1 RRLVLVIDVD
11 SCIDRVSVPRG
22 DLLQVLLNLL
32 NNAIDC
38 SSEGGT
44 ITLTLRANA
53 DAIRIAVSD
62 QGPGIPPEHFPHIF
76 DPFFT
81 TKTGGEQKGMGL
93 GLSIS
98 QSLVMAMG
106 GKIEVQTRP
115 NDGSTFSIILPR
127 HTAVAHVQE
136 RSNIIKEVATP

>member
-1 RRLVLVIDVD
+1 MWSRYRNRLT
-11 SCIDRVSVPRG
+11 VPRG
-22 DLLQVLLNLL
+22 RFAANLAELLS
-32 NNAIDC
+32 NAIDC
-38 SSEGGT
+38 STEGGA
-44 ITLTLRANA
+44 ITLAIRAES

-81 TKTGGEQKGMGL
+81 TKTEGDQKGMGL

-106 GKIEVQTRP
+106 GKIEVQTQP
-115 NDGSTFSIILPR
+115 NDGSTFSVILP
-127 HTAVAHVQE
+127 TYKPSVLVA
-136 RSNIIKEVATP
+136 RSDRIS